1 MHRSNMSAKNAFLLL
16 TVSCLAS
23 FAYGR
28 DLLGTKIYDK
38 FSAFSLNQESTDKD
52 AELESKYESLMQA
65 VLDLQAEL

>member
-1 MHRSNMSAKNAFLLL
+1 MMLRSKISTKNAFLLL

-28 DLLGTKIYDK
+28 DLLGKKIYDK
-38 FSAFSLNQESTDKD
+38 FNAFSHNQESADKV
-52 AELESKYESLMQA
+52 AELEQA